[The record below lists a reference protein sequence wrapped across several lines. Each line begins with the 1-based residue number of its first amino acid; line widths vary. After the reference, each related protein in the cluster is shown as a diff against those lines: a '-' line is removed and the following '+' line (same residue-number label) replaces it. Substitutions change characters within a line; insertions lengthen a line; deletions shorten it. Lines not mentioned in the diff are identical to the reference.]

1 MKLYEVEID
10 EKNPIK
16 QTVNVIEGDKFI
28 LSWISKIP
36 GKKYSVVDEAG
47 KKYIGNNAKLD
58 GKTQTLEVRNSKN
71 LKVLCVQVIAKKSSV
86 RDVDGITE
94 DDITR
99 VVNETTGLNEI
110 GVFKNENQSFIVQG
124 SSMFA
129 FNEGQ
134 VLIHNGVEVDR
145 FKGAIINEGG
155 EGDTFSPSL
164 DIPIYMTLGS
174 PVYGKHPTTYVFT
187 GGTTF
192 QPSDKKEF
200 NISLIQYAEG
210 QIIETKK
217 HVSFYLNTEVP
228 TVGRAFVMMIDWPS
242 FINDRSKLTIVFPS
256 ENWAVVEATVEDIA
270 P

>member
-36 GKKYSVVDEAG
+36 SKKYTVVDEAG
-47 KKYIGNNAKLD
+47 NTYVVNNAKLD

-71 LKVLCVQVIAKKSSV
+71 VKVLDVQVVAKKSSV

-94 DDITR
+94 NDITR
-99 VVNETTGLNEI
+99 VVQETTGLYEI
-110 GVFKNENQSFIVQG
+110 GIVKNKNQSFILQG
-124 SSMFA
+124 SSELA
-129 FNEGQ
+129 FNQGQ
-134 VLIHNGVEVDR
+134 VLIDNGVEVDR
-145 FKGAIINEGG
+145 FKGVIVNEGG
-155 EGDTFSPSL
+155 EDKFSPSVEM
-164 DIPIYMTLGS
+164 PIYMTFGS
-174 PVYGKHPTTYVFT
+174 PVYGKQLTTYVFT

-200 NISLIQYAEG
+200 NISMIQSVEG
-210 QIIETKK
+210 EFIETKK
-217 HVSFYLNTEVP
+217 KVSFYLNTEVP

-242 FINDRSKLTIVFPS
+242 FINDRSKLKIVFPS

-270 P
+270 Q

>member
-10 EKNPIK
+10 ENKPTTQVI
-16 QTVNVIEGDKFI
+16 NVIEGDEFI
-28 LSWISKIP
+28 LSWISKISN
-36 GKKYSVVDEAG
+36 KKYTVVDEDG
-47 KKYIGNNAKLD
+47 KKYIGNNAKFD
-58 GKTQTLEVRNSKN
+58 GKSQTIEVRNSKN
-71 LKVLCVQVIAKKSSV
+71 VKVLDIKVVAKKSSV

-94 DDITR
+94 NDITR

-145 FKGAIINEGG
+145 FKGVILNEGG
-155 EGDTFSPSL
+155 GEDIFSPSV

-174 PVYGKHPTTYVFT
+174 PVYGKHPTTYIFS

-200 NISLIQYAEG
+200 NISLIQYVEG

-217 HVSFYLNTEVP
+217 KVSFYLNSEIP
-228 TVGRAFVMMIDWPS
+228 TVDRAFVMIIDWPS
-242 FINDRSKLTIVFPS
+242 FINDRSKLRIVFPS
-256 ENWAVVEATVEDIA
+256 ENWAVVEANVEDIA
-270 P
+270 